1 MGRKQQTEVQKETVQ
16 PRRSSRRKRAN
27 DDEEQPKVCNIR
39 LRRHFSFTWVQACVQ
54 PTEKAAESAANKIA
68 ESVKPEKVRTKRRTG
83 SGPVP
88 KLPGPEPGTTPRP
101 SKKRKINAV
110 DLPVAEYSV
119 TYGNK
124 TIKFTELNFGAFKIK
139 ATKPQI

>member
-1 MGRKQQTEVQKETVQ
+1 M
-16 PRRSSRRKRAN
+16 RRRAVN
-27 DDEEQPKVCNIR
+27 
-39 LRRHFSFTWVQACVQ
+39 FTWVQVCVQ
-54 PTEKAAESAANKIA
+54 PEKAAETAANKIA
-68 ESVKPEKVRTKRRTG
+68 ESVKTEKPRAKRRTG
-83 SGPVP
+83 SGPTSTRTP

>member
-1 MGRKQQTEVQKETVQ
+1 M
-16 PRRSSRRKRAN
+16 RRR
-27 DDEEQPKVCNIR
+27 
-39 LRRHFSFTWVQACVQ
+39 FSFTWVQACVQ
-54 PTEKAAESAANKIA
+54 PTEKAAAETAANKIA
-68 ESVKPEKVRTKRRTG
+68 ESVKPEKIRTKRRTG
-83 SGPVP
+83 SEPVP
-88 KLPGPEPGTTPRP
+88 KLPAPEPGTTPRP

>member
-1 MGRKQQTEVQKETVQ
+1 MGNREMGRKQQTEVGPKETVQ

-27 DDEEQPKVCNIR
+27 DDEDQPKVC
-39 LRRHFSFTWVQACVQ
+39 VQ
-54 PTEKAAESAANKIA
+54 PEKAETAVNKIA
-68 ESVKPEKVRTKRRTG
+68 ESVKPEKIRTKRRTG
-83 SGPVP
+83 SGPTT

>member
-1 MGRKQQTEVQKETVQ
+1 MKISQRFV
-16 PRRSSRRKRAN
+16 
-27 DDEEQPKVCNIR
+27 KV
-39 LRRHFSFTWVQACVQ
+39 VQAYYIYTQVQVCVQ
-54 PTEKAAESAANKIA
+54 PEKAETAANKIA
-68 ESVKPEKVRTKRRTG
+68 ESVKPEKIRTKRRTG
-83 SGPVP
+83 SGPTT

-139 ATKPQI
+139 ATKPQIQILGTQKLV